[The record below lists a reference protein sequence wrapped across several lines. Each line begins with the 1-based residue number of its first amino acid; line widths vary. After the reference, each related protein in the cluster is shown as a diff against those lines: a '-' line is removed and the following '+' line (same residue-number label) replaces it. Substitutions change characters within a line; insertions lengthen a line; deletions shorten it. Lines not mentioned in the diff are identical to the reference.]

1 MFNLLYISLLISN
14 VETDF
19 MVPYILYK

>member
-19 MVPYILYK
+19 MVPYISYK